1 MSSIIIESGEKK
13 TNPFLRIFSHLG
25 TIYILILGLSL
36 GIVYYQG
43 VYQNNYLYIYVPFI
57 YIWPLAL
64 IAVGLS
70 IFRVKSLVSLIVG
83 LFLLVSAITI
93 TSFSVPIRKDT
104 IESNTQTVSGS
115 INDVKSIY
123 TDMAFT
129 AADLSIKGGGYGID
143 GEYTSNYG
151 ILTNTLSLDQ
161 DFVQNI
167 GLKQLD
173 IQPGFGSYSK
183 KINLILSDNI
193 PTIFD
198 ITANISSLSLDLE
211 QVLLKSASITLRGS
225 EASISLKQVDTTATL
240 NISSTASRVT
250 ITIPRNSKVLLS
262 TSHSFTQNDF
272 IGLVQKG
279 ENSTLYESSN
289 YQVSGDEKEKI
300 VKVNLNSTFSQI
312 KVIQE

>member
-1 MSSIIIESGEKK
+1 MTDIIEPEEKK
-13 TNPFLRIFSHLG
+13 INPFLGILSHLG
-25 TIYILILGLSL
+25 VLYILILGISL
-36 GIVYYQG
+36 GVIYYQG
-43 VYQNNYLYIYVPFI
+43 VYQNNSLYIYVPFT

-93 TSFSVPIRKDT
+93 TSFSVPIRKDA
-104 IESNTQTVSGS
+104 IESNTQTISSSMSG
-115 INDVKSIY
+115 IKSIY

-240 NISSTASRVT
+240 NISSTTSRVT
-250 ITIPRNSKVLLS
+250 IIIPSNIKVLLS
-262 TSHSFTQNDF
+262 TSHSFTTNDF
-272 IGLVQKG
+272 IGLIQKG
-279 ENSTLYESSN
+279 VDVRVYESSN
-289 YQVSGDEKEKI
+289 YQVSDGDEEKTLA
-300 VKVNLNSTFSQI
+300 VNLNSTFSQI

>member
-1 MSSIIIESGEKK
+1 MSGTIIESGEKK
-13 TNPFLRIFSHLG
+13 TNPFLRVFSHLG
-25 TIYILILGLSL
+25 VLYILILGLSL

-43 VYQNNYLYIYVPFI
+43 VYQDHYLSLFIPFSH
-57 YIWPLAL
+57 IWPLAL

-70 IFRVKSLVSLIVG
+70 IFRVKSLASLSVG
-83 LFLLVSAITI
+83 VLLMVLAITI
-93 TSFSVPIRKDT
+93 TMSSVFIKTAAIAP
-104 IESNTQTVSGS
+104 NTQTISGS

-123 TDMAFT
+123 TDMAFI
-129 AADLSIKGGGYGID
+129 AVDLSIKGGGYSID

-240 NISSTASRVT
+240 NITSTASRVT

-279 ENSTLYESSN
+279 GDSRLYESSN
-289 YQVSGDEKEKI
+289 YQVSGDEKGEI